1 MELRESV
8 ISRSEV
14 YIGPAGWSYPDWEGV
29 VYPRPKPRS
38 FDPLVYL
45 SSYFNLIEIN
55 STFYRIPT
63 VSTCRSW
70 AGRVADQEGFA
81 FSVKAFREFTHKR
94 GPLHD
99 HDVRAFTTAIAPLWD
114 AGVLNTVLIQFPWS
128 FKFSPDARDYVHT
141 LTRGLSPIPVTVEVR
156 HASWSADAALNFFRD
171 HGVTLCGID
180 QPIIGASLQ
189 PDVFSP
195 GSAGCYFRLHGR
207 NRANWF
213 DANANRDARYDYLY
227 SAAELSAI
235 RERIDRAAATPQKTH
250 VVLNNHFRG
259 QAVANA
265 LQLKAM
271 VEGRKMPAP
280 PQLLASYPR
289 LVEVLRPEQHGPAP
303 SRTDSTQVG
312 LFEGQDEEQQ
322 NDRPA
327 DDYL

>member
-1 MELRESV
+1 MVPGESV

-63 VSTCRSW
+63 VATCRSW
-70 AGRVADQEGFA
+70 ARRVAGQKGFA

-99 HDVRAFTTAIAPLWD
+99 NDVRVFTTAIAPLSE

-141 LTRGLSPIPVTVEVR
+141 LTRRLSPVPVTVEVR
-156 HASWSADAALNFFRD
+156 HASWSADASLDFFRD
-171 HGVTLCGID
+171 HDVTLCGID

-189 PDVFSP
+189 PDVFSA
-195 GSAGCYFRLHGR
+195 GSAGYYFRLHGR
-207 NRANWF
+207 NRASWF
-213 DANANRDARYDYLY
+213 DANANRDARYNYLY
-227 SAAELSAI
+227 DEAELSDI
-235 RERIDRAAATPQKTH
+235 HERIKRAASPTRTH

-271 VEGRKMPAP
+271 LEGKKVPAP
-280 PQLLASYPR
+280 PQLLACYPR
-289 LVEVLRPEQHGPAP
+289 LVDVLRPKQHGPAP
-303 SRTDSTQVG
+303 STGNGKQG
-312 LFEGQDEEQQ
+312 NLFEGQDEEQQ
-322 NDRPA
+322 DDRSA